1 MIKASMNKINHKV
14 TRNTRNLCQ
23 RANRTSAPRTQCNN
37 HRVALHDALSS
48 PWEIHKIDKLCL
60 TSPSDMT
67 KCVDIAVSNAGTG
80 LNKVV
85 VMSILPD
92 VKHVVC
98 LMLEKAVIRDSDW
111 KLYLNAIQHKH
122 LVYANVL
129 LGDSYEY
136 DIFYK
141 QLLSDVKIISDIVE
155 AISIART
162 SVQFGNLVLS
172 YTEIWSATMFSLA
185 CNQKLKKERSKKDS
199 NCNELYAVV
208 MDTRDVVVV
217 NSTSPCVGRH
227 NYDVDLSLSIENL
240 EKWIV
245 EHCDPAIIVATSNSS
260 KNLYGRTTRVVQSSD
275 YATTCDLMTTTLSR
289 LFKSVHITFW
299 TTMDGIYSANP
310 SRVKFAFPLVKLT
323 FKEAKSLGHIC
334 NDTDTNNLHFITVC
348 NIYKTSGHGTVIYDE
363 QTTKYKD
370 LLPLPGVE
378 DEQTTVDM
386 GSKYSSVSGMSVRDN
401 ITTVC
406 VRRNQT
412 STYTMDQKG
421 GRVCQ
426 SELYIDVLSQ
436 LHASDIRLEL
446 VNGMFKEDCV
456 TFAVSSDC
464 TSDMILAALNA
475 DINDSIESI
484 WDVTIIPECSIITVA
499 GYIDANITECVIG
512 AIKGY
517 DVLAMSGGSRL
528 RTTMPNYIAIVVNS
542 DVANYVLNA
551 IHDAYYYEFVVKN

>member
-1 MIKASMNKINHKV
+1 MVKTSMNKINHRV
-14 TRNTRNLCQ
+14 IRNSNNLCQ
-23 RANRTSAPRTQCNN
+23 RTQCNN
-37 HRVALHDALSS
+37 HRVALHDALAS
-48 PWEIHKIDKLCL
+48 PWEIHKIDKHCL

-80 LNKVV
+80 QNKVV

-92 VKHVVC
+92 VKHVVT

-141 QLLSDVKIISDIVE
+141 QLLTDMKVISDIVE

-185 CNQKLKKERSKKDS
+185 CNQKLKKERSKKNS

-260 KNLYGRTTRVVQSSD
+260 KNLYGRTTRVLQSSD
-275 YATTCDLMTTTLSR
+275 YATTCDLMTTTLAR

-299 TTMDGIYSANP
+299 TTMEGIYSANP

-323 FKEAKSLGHIC
+323 FKEAKTLGHIC
-334 NDTDTNNLHFITVC
+334 NDTDTNNLQFITVC

-370 LLPLPGVE
+370 LLPLPVVQE
-378 DEQTTVDM
+378 NETTVDI
-386 GSKYSSVSGMSVRDN
+386 GLKYSSINGMSVRDN
-401 ITTVC
+401 ITIVC
-406 VRRNQT
+406 VRLKPIVT
-412 STYTMDQKG
+412 TDQNG
-421 GRVCQ
+421 GKVCQ
-426 SELYIDVLSQ
+426 SDIYIDVMSQ

-446 VNGMFKEDCV
+446 VNGMFKDDCI

-475 DINDSIESI
+475 NINDGIENI
-484 WDVTIIPECSIITVA
+484 WDVTITPECSIITVA
-499 GYIDANITECVIG
+499 GHIDASITECVVG

-517 DVLAMSGGSRL
+517 EVLAISGGSRL
-528 RTTMPNYIAIVVNS
+528 RTSMPNYIAIAVNS
-542 DVANYVLNA
+542 NVANYVLNA
-551 IHDAYYYEFVVKN
+551 VHDAYYYEFVVKN